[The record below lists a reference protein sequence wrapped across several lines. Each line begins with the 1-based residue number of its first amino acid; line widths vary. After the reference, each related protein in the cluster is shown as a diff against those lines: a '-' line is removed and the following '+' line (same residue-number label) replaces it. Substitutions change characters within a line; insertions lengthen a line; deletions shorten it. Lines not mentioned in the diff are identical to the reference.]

1 MRGESNNVTI
11 LCLEQFFFEF
21 IESSDI
27 NIIFRNCGAYSSNNY
42 TLVFNK
48 HRGNVLLDHIKIK
61 SIDGAGISVKVMGQI
76 VSGLEVKV
84 NLTNSM
90 ISTLGTGIY
99 VDNQFLLLSSR
110 IVVHIYKTYFNQSC
124 LVFRYDRDKM
134 KKIQIHDVVY
144 VVLKNIS
151 VDNST
156 CWSALKFTGSNNMKT
171 NLSLQ
176 DVRIVNNKSPIATP
190 FTITEEVYI

>member
-1 MRGESNNVTI
+1 MEHTAAITTHWSLTNTVAMYY
-11 LCLEQFFFEF
+11 L
-21 IESSDI
+21 
-27 NIIFRNCGAYSSNNY
+27 III
-42 TLVFNK
+42 
-48 HRGNVLLDHIKIK
+48 IKIK
-61 SIDGAGISVKVMGQI
+61 SIDGAGIA
-76 VSGLEVKV
+76 
-84 NLTNSM
+84 
-90 ISTLGTGIY
+90 ISKPHQLNDIHIYLGTGIY

-110 IVVHIYKTYFNQSC
+110 IVVHIDKIYSC
-124 LVFRYDRDKM
+124 LIFHYDRDKM

-176 DVRIVNNKSPIATP
+176 DVRIVNNKSPILMYANKTLLIHMTGCNSFCDNRGVIYLTNSLLLISP
-190 FTITEEVYI
+190 EPK